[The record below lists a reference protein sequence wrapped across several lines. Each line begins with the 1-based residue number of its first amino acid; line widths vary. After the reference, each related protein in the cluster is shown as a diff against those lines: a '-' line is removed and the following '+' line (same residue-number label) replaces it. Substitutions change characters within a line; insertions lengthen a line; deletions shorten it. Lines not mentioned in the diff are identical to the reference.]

1 MSRNKVV
8 TKTSVSPDVSKN
20 ILSQKEKDMIMEKEK
35 ATNDM
40 NKDIDEQNQKINVY
54 LKV

>member
-20 ILSQKEKDMIMEKEK
+20 LLSQKEKDMIIEKEK
-35 ATNDM
+35 VDF
-40 NKDIDEQNQKINVY
+40 NKDVDEQNQKINVY
-54 LKV
+54 LKA